1 MLPFLKKSKEA
12 SVSAPAQTIVRESDH
27 EEKLEH
33 EPLDI
38 IAEELID
45 AVHKKD
51 VKMVADCLH
60 AAFEILDALP
70 HVEGEHISEGEE
82 E

>member
-12 SVSAPAQTIVRESDH
+12 SVSAPAETIVRESDK
-27 EEKLEH
+27 EEQLEH

-38 IAEELID
+38 IAEELIS

-51 VKMVADCLH
+51 AKLVADCLH
-60 AAFEILDALP
+60 AAFEILDSLP
-70 HVEGEHISEGEE
+70 HVEGEHVSEE
-82 E
+82 EEE

>member
-1 MLPFLKKSKEA
+1 MLPFLKRTKEA

-27 EEKLEH
+27 EEELEH
-33 EPLDI
+33 QPLDI

-51 VKMVADCLH
+51 AKLVADCLH
-60 AAFEILDALP
+60 AAFEMLDAMP
-70 HVEGEHISEGEE
+70 HVEGEHISEEE
-82 E
+82 EE